1 MKKVPLLGSNNF
13 LRNWNTSLFLKMKPD
28 NLDLLQKN
36 IFYFSKIS
44 TLKTRSIS
52 YIYVEKAV
60 KNSRGIVFRDTSIW
74 GSSSNTSFANH
85 IKKVFLGDVRF

>member
-1 MKKVPLLGSNNF
+1 
-13 LRNWNTSLFLKMKPD
+13 MKPD

-60 KNSRGIVFRDTSIW
+60 KNARGIVFRDTSI
-74 GSSSNTSFANH
+74 
-85 IKKVFLGDVRF
+85 